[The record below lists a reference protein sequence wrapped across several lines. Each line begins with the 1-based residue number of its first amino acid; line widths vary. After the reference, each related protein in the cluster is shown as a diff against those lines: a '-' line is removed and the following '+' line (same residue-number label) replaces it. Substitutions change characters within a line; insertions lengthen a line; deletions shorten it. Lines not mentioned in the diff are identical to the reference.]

1 MSNPAF
7 TILLPVHRPPA
18 LLRYSIDSV
27 LAQERKDFELLVIC
41 DGAPPETTAFAR
53 HHAAKDARIR
63 VFDHPKGERHGEI
76 YRHHALQTAKGRYV
90 CHITDDDLWLPNH
103 LEEAEKLLLDHD
115 FGNLCHVSIH
125 TDSEVRLYLRRLQH
139 DIIRSTM
146 LNEPRNYFG
155 LTAAAYRLSAY
166 RKLPEGWSP
175 APQNLATDL
184 FMWRKFLRQEGIT
197 PGTRI
202 AIANATFPTSD
213 RRDWSIERREAEM
226 AGWSMRLMDPL
237 FRERFNQLAFAVAA
251 REAAVREQATQYL
264 QGRVDTLQGQLRQ
277 AQHAVAAAGSAPSGV
292 PGVPDFSSPRRGDPK
307 SSGQAEQVA
316 RLQRKLSRIRRS
328 VSWRAT
334 RPLRWVARRLGFKKK
349 RATKPLKR

>member
-1 MSNPAF
+1 MSEPAF

-27 LAQERKDFELLVIC
+27 LAQERNDFELLVIC
-41 DGAPPETTAFAR
+41 DGAPQETSAFAR

-76 YRHHALQTAKGRYV
+76 YRHHALQTARGRYV

-103 LEEAEKLLLDHD
+103 LEEAEKLLLDYD

-125 TDSEVRLYLRRLQH
+125 TDGEVRLYLRSLQH

-166 RKLPEGWSP
+166 RTLPEGWSP
-175 APQNLATDL
+175 APRDLATDL

-197 PGTRI
+197 FGTRI

-213 RRDWSIERREAEM
+213 RRDWPIERREAEM
-226 AGWSMRLMDPL
+226 AGWSMRLLDPL

-251 REAAVREQATQYL
+251 REAAIREQGTQYL
-264 QGRVDTLQGQLRQ
+264 QGRVDALQEQLRQ
-277 AQHAVAAAGSAPSGV
+277 AQGAVAAGRSAPSSHLGA
-292 PGVPDFSSPRRGDPK
+292 PSLPSPRRADLPLTDQTK
-307 SSGQAEQVA
+307 QVA
-316 RLQRKLSRIRRS
+316 KLQRKLSRIKRS
-328 VSWRAT
+328 LSWRAT
-334 RPLRWVARRLGFKKK
+334 RPLRWVARRLGFKKQ